1 MLFRASAVSTPAVAV
16 CFIGLVCASYVR
28 AADPVI
34 PRPLVSVVSAS
45 NECFSAAVEATGFLV
60 ARTESIIR
68 LQPDGSHLTAVLVGE
83 GDMVSAG
90 QVMARVAR
98 PTFDVPNI
106 PAEAAVRP
114 GPGMPAEPIRPGAT
128 SGGEPPA
135 RGLSTAAAEAA
146 AHPASAIASSASNSP
161 AAPPAAI
168 PIRAP
173 VAGRVIESNASVGA
187 TASLL
192 GEPLFRIAADGE
204 VEVEVEVPGLHVP
217 ILAAGQTARVVVEE
231 RRELTGHVRLVFIE
245 INPITQLGHARISVD
260 GDSSLIPGKFVR
272 VTIDAH
278 HSCGVAV
285 PRAAISYR
293 AAGPIVQVV
302 RDDTIETRNVRVGL
316 HSDIDAEIEDGL
328 QAGDVVV
335 ANAGTSLRNGDQV
348 KPIFA
353 EKPK

>member
-16 CFIGLVCASYVR
+16 VFIGLVCGSGVR
-28 AADPVI
+28 AADPAV
-34 PRPLVSVVSAS
+34 PPPLVSVVSAS
-45 NECFSAAVEATGFLV
+45 NECFSAAVEVTGFLV
-60 ARTESIIR
+60 PRAESIIR
-68 LQPDGSHLTAVLVGE
+68 LEPDGSHLTAVLVGE

-98 PTFDVPNI
+98 PAFDIPNI
-106 PAEAAVRP
+106 PAEAAARP
-114 GPGMPAEPIRPGAT
+114 GTGFPAEPIRPGAGA
-128 SGGEPPA
+128 GGEPPA
-135 RGLSTAAAEAA
+135 RGLSAAAAEAA
-146 AHPASAIASSASNSP
+146 ARPTSASASATPNSP
-161 AAPPAAI
+161 VAAPAAI

-173 VAGRVIESNASVGA
+173 IAGRVIESNASVGT

-217 ILAAGQTARVVVEE
+217 ILAAGQTARVVVEA
-231 RRELTGHVRLVFIE
+231 RRELSGHVRLVFVE

-272 VTIDAH
+272 VTIDARR
-278 HSCGVAV
+278 SCGVAV

-293 AAGPIVQVV
+293 ADGPSVQVV
-302 RDDTIETRNVRVGL
+302 RDDAIETRNVRVGL

-328 QAGDVVV
+328 KAGDVVV
-335 ANAGTSLRNGDQV
+335 ANAGTSLRDGDQV
-348 KPIFA
+348 KPVFA

>member
-1 MLFRASAVSTPAVAV
+1 MLFRASAISTPAVAV
-16 CFIGLVCASYVR
+16 CFVGLVCGSGAR
-28 AADPVI
+28 AADPVV

-60 ARTESIIR
+60 PRAESIIR
-68 LQPDGSHLTAVLVGE
+68 LEPDGSHLTAVLVGE

-98 PTFDVPNI
+98 PTFDIPNI
-106 PAEAAVRP
+106 PAEAAARP
-114 GPGMPAEPIRPGAT
+114 GTGVSVDPIRPGT
-128 SGGEPPA
+128 GGEPAA
-135 RGLSTAAAEAA
+135 RGLSAAAAEAA
-146 AHPASAIASSASNSP
+146 AHPGSATASAMPNSP
-161 AAPPAAI
+161 AAAPPAI

-204 VEVEVEVPGLHVP
+204 VEVDVEVPGLHVP

-231 RRELTGHVRLVFIE
+231 GRELSGRVRLVFVE

-260 GDSSLIPGKFVR
+260 GDSSLVPGKFVR

-293 AAGPIVQVV
+293 AGGPSVQVV
-302 RDDTIETRNVRVGL
+302 RDHVIETRNVRVGL
-316 HSDIDAEIEDGL
+316 HSDLDAEIEDGL
-328 QAGDVVV
+328 KAGDVVV

-348 KPIFA
+348 KPVFA
-353 EKPK
+353 EKPN

>member
-1 MLFRASAVSTPAVAV
+1 MLFRASSVSTPAVAV
-16 CFIGLVCASYVR
+16 CCIVLACGSGVR
-28 AADPVI
+28 AADPVV

-60 ARTESIIR
+60 PRAESIIR
-68 LQPDGSHLTAVLVGE
+68 LEPDGSHLTAVLVGE
-83 GDMVSAG
+83 GDTVSAG

-98 PTFDVPNI
+98 PTFDIPNI
-106 PAEAAVRP
+106 PAEAAARP
-114 GPGMPAEPIRPGAT
+114 GAGVPAEPIRPGMGA
-128 SGGEPPA
+128 GGEPPA
-135 RGLSTAAAEAA
+135 RGLSAAAAEAA
-146 AHPASAIASSASNSP
+146 AHPGNATASATPNSP
-161 AAPPAAI
+161 AAAPTTI

-192 GEPLFRIAADGE
+192 GQPLFRIAADGE
-204 VEVEVEVPGLHVP
+204 LEVEVEVPGLHVP
-217 ILAAGQTARVVVEE
+217 ILAAGQTARVEVEE
-231 RRELTGHVRLVFIE
+231 GHELSGRVRLVFVE

-293 AAGPIVQVV
+293 AGGTSVQVV
-302 RDDTIETRNVRVGL
+302 RDDVIETRSVRVGL

-348 KPIFA
+348 KPVFPA
-353 EKPK
+353 KPN